1 MKRLVLLAG
10 LVAIVA
16 IGAACSSSAAAQPV
30 PAGPAGVGDPTSPT
44 IVAKDMA
51 FSPATVEVAANKNVS
66 LHFDN
71 QDSAPHNV
79 AIYKDASAS
88 EKISVG
94 EIVSASRADQAVP
107 ALAPGTYF
115 FRCDVHTNMTGTI
128 VVK

>member
-1 MKRLVLLAG
+1 MKRFLLTLG
-10 LVAIVA
+10 LVAVA
-16 IGAACSSSAAAQPV
+16 AISAACSSAAAQPT
-30 PAGPAGVGDPTSPT
+30 PSGPVDPNGPT

-51 FSPATVEVAANKNVS
+51 FSPATVEVAAGKNVTI
-66 LHFDN
+66 HFDN

-94 EIVSASRADQAVP
+94 GIVTGTKADQVVP
-107 ALAPGTYF
+107 ALAAGTYF

-128 VVK
+128 VAK

>member
-1 MKRLVLLAG
+1 MKRLLLVAG
-10 LVAIVA
+10 LVAIAA
-16 IGAACSSSAAAQPV
+16 IGAACSPSAAAQPV
-30 PAGPAGVGDPTSPT
+30 PAGPVDPDAPT

-51 FSPATVEVAANKNVS
+51 FSPSAVEIAANKNVT

-71 QDSAPHNV
+71 QDGAPHNV

-94 EIVSASRADQAVP
+94 EIVSAAKADQGVP
-107 ALAPGTYF
+107 ALAAGTYF

-128 VVK
+128 VAK